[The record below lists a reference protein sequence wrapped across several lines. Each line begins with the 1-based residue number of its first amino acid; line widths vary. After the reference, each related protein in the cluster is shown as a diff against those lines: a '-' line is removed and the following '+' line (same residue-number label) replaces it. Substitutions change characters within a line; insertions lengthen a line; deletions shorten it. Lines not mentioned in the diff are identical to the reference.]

1 VQEGV
6 TGHVVEPRSVE
17 AVATAIGDLLAD
29 PGRARR
35 MGDAGRAWVERRWS
49 WTTIAATFDMLLD
62 PEQH

>member
-1 VQEGV
+1 
-6 TGHVVEPRSVE
+6 VEPRSVE
-17 AVATAIGDLLAD
+17 AVATTIGDLLAD